1 MNEIK
6 ESLLTYFSNWFTNFS
21 SNFNSTEIKGNVEK
35 SLNVDVD
42 KFLSSL
48 TEINSTLSGHIVL
61 ILDQVYAGEF
71 SETLNIILE
80 KLSEGFG
87 NFVNWLEVTDF
98 QLRLLRE
105 LSFILLGNFIL
116 VLIAWKIYGARI
128 AAKFGV
134 ARGSR
139 HRIEE
144 LRTSMSELQLPKE
157 HDFKFK

>member
-6 ESLLTYFSNWFTNFS
+6 DSFFSYISDWFPDFS
-21 SNFNSTEIKGNVEK
+21 SIFNSTEIKGNVEK
-35 SLNVDVD
+35 NFNIDVD

-61 ILDQVYAGEF
+61 ILDQVYAGHF
-71 SETLNIILE
+71 SETINLVLE
-80 KLSEGFG
+80 KISEGFLF
-87 NFVNWLEVTDF
+87 FVDWLEVTDF

>member
-1 MNEIK
+1 
-6 ESLLTYFSNWFTNFS
+6 
-21 SNFNSTEIKGNVEK
+21 
-35 SLNVDVD
+35 VD
-42 KFLSSL
+42 KFLGSL

-61 ILDQVYAGEF
+61 ILDQVYAGQF
-71 SETLNIILE
+71 SETLNVVLE
-80 KLSEGFG
+80 KLSEGFWIC
-87 NFVNWLEVTDF
+87 VEWLEVTDF

-128 AAKFGV
+128 AAKFGT